1 MLADLMI
8 KCKIKF
14 CNIDITAPLMFC
26 FYFSDGS
33 CAGIGMVGCGPI
45 TALAWCKDSQ
55 HILAATEHGVV
66 VGWSL
71 IA

>member
-1 MLADLMI
+1 
-8 KCKIKF
+8 
-14 CNIDITAPLMFC
+14 MFC